1 MRRLIAAGPT
11 PSAALAVLGLL
22 TAVAGLTPWLAPDPH
37 LQDLMGSL
45 QGPDVHH
52 WLGTDHLGRDQL
64 ARLGEGLR
72 TSVGLALASAALA
85 VALGTTAGLLAALRG
100 GLADRALCL
109 LADAVAAIP
118 GLLWV
123 LLLAALAPGEKWAI
137 YGGLVLTA
145 WVEFF
150 RLMRA
155 RARSTLSGAPVQ
167 AARLLGFGS
176 GYILHWHVLRPAA
189 ALLARLWVYAVATA
203 VLAVAALGFI
213 SVGLRPPQAELG
225 LLMTE
230 ALPYWQDA
238 PWLLAAP
245 VVTLILVLGALQA
258 LTTGGP
264 ADAAGTAATDAPH
277 DPEPDPVR
285 APAGDATA
293 RRSTP

>member
-1 MRRLIAAGPT
+1 MRDLT
-11 PSAALAVLGLL
+11 PARPAPWAALGVLGLL
-22 TAVAGLTPWLAPDPH
+22 AAVAGLTPLLAPDPH

-45 QGPDVHH
+45 QAPDVRH

-85 VALGTTAGLLAALRG
+85 VAVGTAAGLLAALRG
-100 GLADRALCL
+100 GLTDRALCL

-155 RARSTLSGAPVQ
+155 RARSVLTGPPVQ
-167 AARLLGFGS
+167 AARLLGFGP

-245 VVTLILVLGALQA
+245 VLALILVLGALQA
-258 LTTGGP
+258 LTGP
-264 ADAAGTAATDAPH
+264 RTTDPARDAAAQESAA
-277 DPEPDPVR
+277 
-285 APAGDATA
+285 
-293 RRSTP
+293 